1 MSPALRKLLSH
12 HIVKGQLSSTALY
25 HGQELETLAG
35 LKLRVFVYRNV
46 RKFCSGSFAVSS
58 STEGA
63 RRSHD
68 RCRHRPGP
76 MWSRRRWIMVGSGL
90 IQA

>member
-1 MSPALRKLLSH
+1 MTPDLRKMLRN

-46 RKFCSGSFAVSS
+46 RRLKMAALKVLLGFFWC
-58 STEGA
+58 
-63 RRSHD
+63 
-68 RCRHRPGP
+68 
-76 MWSRRRWIMVGSGL
+76 L
-90 IQA
+90 